1 VILQAPHIQISNISI
16 RSDTK
21 KHKISKQLG
30 QHLRSNISACIMT
43 RSRTAT
49 TVAERI
55 DIVYSAEETDYKAE
69 SGEKSAP
76 DRNLPL
82 SEKQSTTKAN
92 QIQCDKITSPQVIP
106 RAWKYPR
113 IIFN

>member
-1 VILQAPHIQISNISI
+1 M
-16 RSDTK
+16 TK
-21 KHKISKQLG
+21 
-30 QHLRSNISACIMT
+30 
-43 RSRTAT
+43 SRTTT

-55 DIVYSAEETDYKAE
+55 DLVYSAEETDYKAE

-92 QIQCDKITSPQVIP
+92 QIQCDKITSPQVTP
-106 RAWKYPR
+106 RA
-113 IIFN
+113 